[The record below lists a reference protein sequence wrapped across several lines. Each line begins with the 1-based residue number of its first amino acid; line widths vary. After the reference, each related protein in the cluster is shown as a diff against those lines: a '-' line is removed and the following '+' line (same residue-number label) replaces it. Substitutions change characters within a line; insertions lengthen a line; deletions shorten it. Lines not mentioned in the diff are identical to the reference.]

1 MHILHWNCKIF
12 NFNFNLNLYN
22 QSRTALVPISTS
34 STQVARSL
42 SNIIEHADCE
52 ESSENILN
60 ELNGY
65 DFDYDISDLLD
76 YVVAEKNNIE

>member
-12 NFNFNLNLYN
+12 NFNLNLYN
-22 QSRTALVPISTS
+22 QSRTTLVPISTS
-34 STQVARSL
+34 STQVAPSL
-42 SNIIEHADCE
+42 FDIIEHADCE

-65 DFDYDISDLLD
+65 DFNYDISDLLD
-76 YVVAEKNNIE
+76 YVEAEKNNTE